1 MPRRTRLWQGIVFPL
16 SADQTKNSLIGA
28 EVVLCSGLPRMISP
42 LDLTH
47 EDISTLRQALYDY
60 SVLVIRKQNGIEPSV
75 LPQLARIWDED
86 IVYMHSGGAKANHTE
101 FHGVPLSQEETE
113 SGQTR
118 FHRRHMVM
126 PCYEAL
132 PGRVTLVH
140 GVKIPKA
147 PDQKVVFENGTVL
160 RIAAG
165 ATAFVSGALAFS
177 LLSTE
182 EQSFALNTTIQYAPR
197 RCEIPLDEL
206 PLWKNDHVQ
215 SHTMVWRNPGRP
227 AQPHLQILGACIHS
241 LKTADPYRGEI
252 TTVDDVAEARRI
264 FHTFMKK
271 AMSAEFIYAHTWEE
285 GDLVIFYNQ
294 GVLHSIT
301 GQLKDEKRLMWQC
314 NMASSMPPE
323 RFTGE

>member
-1 MPRRTRLWQGIVFPL
+1 
-16 SADQTKNSLIGA
+16 
-28 EVVLCSGLPRMISP
+28 
-42 LDLTH
+42 
-47 EDISTLRQALYDY
+47 
-60 SVLVIRKQNGIEPSV
+60 
-75 LPQLARIWDED
+75 
-86 IVYMHSGGAKANHTE
+86 
-101 FHGVPLSQEETE
+101 
-113 SGQTR
+113 
-118 FHRRHMVM
+118 
-126 PCYEAL
+126 
-132 PGRVTLVH
+132 
-140 GVKIPKA
+140 
-147 PDQKVVFENGTVL
+147 
-160 RIAAG
+160 
-165 ATAFVSGALAFS
+165 
-177 LLSTE
+177 
-182 EQSFALNTTIQYAPR
+182 
-197 RCEIPLDEL
+197 
-206 PLWKNDHVQ
+206 
-215 SHTMVWRNPGRP
+215 MVWRNPGRP